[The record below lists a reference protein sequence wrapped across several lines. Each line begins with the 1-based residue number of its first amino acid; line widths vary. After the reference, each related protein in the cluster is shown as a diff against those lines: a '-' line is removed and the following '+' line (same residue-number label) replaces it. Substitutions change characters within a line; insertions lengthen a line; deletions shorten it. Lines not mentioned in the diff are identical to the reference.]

1 MARPPTS
8 PPAMFQFVPSRGG
21 QHSRELFLPNPVP
34 VSIRALTRRATRAP
48 RDTGSGAFLFQFV
61 PSRGGQPPSNV
72 NDPMITLVSIRAL
85 TRRATRAPRDTGR
98 VSMFQFVPS
107 RGGQPTACC
116 CGVMERKFQFVPSR
130 GGQRFR
136 FPLPQDFHS
145 FNSCP
150 HAEGNAIQ
158 ILLLNVFNGFNSCPH
173 AEGNRLPSVP
183 RVPEPVSIRALTRR
197 ATPPPSSVQISRDRF
212 QFVPSRGGQ
221 HCHFKLLYRAQPVS
235 IRALTRRAT
244 PPPQAP
250 RLLLFAFQFVPSRG
264 GQQSSSPGAATS
276 PWFQFVPSRGGQ
288 HDIRMEVYN
297 RSSFNS
303 CPHAEGNVIFKRSA
317 RAKIV
322 SIRALTRRATYVS
335 RLLQHLFFVSIR
347 ALTRRATFF
356 SASASSF

>member
-34 VSIRALTRRATRAP
+34 VSIRALTRRATAASLSWS
-48 RDTGSGAFLFQFV
+48 SGAFLFQFV

-221 HCHFKLLYRAQPVS
+221 
-235 IRALTRRAT
+235 
-244 PPPQAP
+244 
-250 RLLLFAFQFVPSRG
+250 
-264 GQQSSSPGAATS
+264 QSSSPGAATS